1 MTLLVTATLLALLV
15 SACGG
20 DSDDGAGGG
29 AGEDPS
35 NTLASPDDAATE
47 SGGDADLEN
56 PLALGLV
63 VEGQPGTV
71 IDYEIIGYYQG
82 DEQQPIGGE
91 TTMDDESIQILLTN
105 FIEQATFDVQV
116 VEGGPVT
123 VKGVRGRMEDP
134 EDPFG
139 GIAVEEELYSSE
151 LASGGVEFEL
161 P

>member
-1 MTLLVTATLLALLV
+1 MVAVERQGHHAR
-15 SACGG
+15 AR
-20 DSDDGAGGG
+20 AGGVDVQLG
-29 AGEDPS
+29 VDPGPARGED
-35 NTLASPDDAATE
+35 
-47 SGGDADLEN
+47 
-56 PLALGLV
+56 
-63 VEGQPGTV
+63 
-71 IDYEIIGYYQG
+71 QG

-105 FIEQATFDVQV
+105 FIERAAFDVQV

-139 GIAVEEELYSSE
+139 DISVEEELYSSE